1 MEHKSSSHPVP
12 HRKTIALKGINYPQH
27 EIKFYD
33 QYKQVLDS
41 YRQKINKPEDKIGF
55 LTYKSE
61 DTKVFMYV
69 FDQESYQK
77 FKDHVS
83 LIPDYEP
90 VLLSY
95 FYLISPEQITHKVLV
110 VKSSVNNK
118 VHEVPVLED
127 WYQVNSMIQQVIPKY
142 FFPNEFVYEAG
153 DKRLAFSYY
162 QSWKEFFKFATHPDN
177 QHQRYFEVTAG
188 KASIKDQILM
198 CRKDYVDRVLPL
210 MEKHQL
216 VQQDK
221 TLADDQKLEK
231 LVELTKKMSGQW
243 SGGERHEVIEEEL
256 RKLLSLPDENP
267 LGWRKL
273 YDLKQTFIREV
284 DEGDYNGNGT
294 YWNECLVKYY
304 NTDSAEMIPI
314 LKKEQEQLKFFKTT
328 L

>member
-1 MEHKSSSHPVP
+1 MKSIHDP
-12 HRKTIALKGINYPQH
+12 KY
-27 EIKFYD
+27 EIELYN
-33 QYKQVLDS
+33 QYQQILDS
-41 YRQKINKPEDKIGF
+41 YRQKINQPEDQIGL
-55 LTYKSE
+55 LTYESADSE
-61 DTKVFMYV
+61 VFMYV

-83 LIPDYEP
+83 LIPDHQP
-90 VLLSY
+90 VLLY
-95 FYLISPEQITHKVLV
+95 YHYGATPQKTTYKVLV

-162 QSWKEFFKFATHPDN
+162 QSWEVFFKFATHPDN

-198 CRKDYVDRVLPL
+198 CRKDYVELVLPL
-210 MEKHQL
+210 MEEHQL
-216 VQQDK
+216 LQLDQ

-231 LVELTKKMSGQW
+231 LVELTKKMADLRS
-243 SGGERHEVIEEEL
+243 SCERHEVIEAEL
-256 RKLLSLPDENP
+256 RKHLNLHKNHSSDLE
-267 LGWRKL
+267 WKKL
-273 YDLKQTFIREV
+273 YDLQQTFIREV
-284 DEGDYNGNGT
+284 DEGDWNGNGT
-294 YWNECLVKYY
+294 YWNEELVKYY

-314 LKKEQEQLKFFKTT
+314 LKHELLRTE
-328 L
+328 